1 MKTMAQ
7 KAGLEPNVESH
18 FGRKTMTQ
26 NLVNN
31 GVSPTDIM
39 QLSGH
44 KNVQSILSYSTVSQ
58 KKAAEHYLHARRTEL
73 GRNSSPVCS
82 CTPKKREQEFD
93 ELTYTTCRTQQSM
106 QASSTAAPF
115 SFLGA
120 IIRVVHIS
128 AAINTLKSIAHSFSA
143 RGKPQQSSQNN
154 QTY

>member
-7 KAGLEPNVESH
+7 KAGLEPNVKSH

-58 KKAAEHYLHARRTEL
+58 KKKQLNITYMLTGLSLGERAPQSALVLQRKESRNLTSSLIQHVEL
-73 GRNSSPVCS
+73 SKACKQVA
-82 CTPKKREQEFD
+82 
-93 ELTYTTCRTQQSM
+93 QQPLSLFWVLL
-106 QASSTAAPF
+106 SE
-115 SFLGA
+115 
-120 IIRVVHIS
+120 
-128 AAINTLKSIAHSFSA
+128 
-143 RGKPQQSSQNN
+143 
-154 QTY
+154 